1 MRSRQA
7 LAALFLVSLAG
18 CQTPVGSKPREVV
31 IYASVDQNYSAPI
44 LKAFEEKTGIKV
56 KAVYDVEA
64 SKAVGLANRV
74 IAERAKP
81 RADVFWNGEFT
92 QTIRLKK
99 EGLLASY
106 HSPSAKGFPDSLTD
120 PEGFWTGLAPRYRVW
135 ISSRSFSPRPIS
147 FEDLPEVDL
156 PGSSISISLPLF
168 GTGAF
173 QAAALAA
180 LHGEEKAAALYKS
193 YQTKGIKVAPGNA
206 TVRDWVVSGQ
216 ATLGLTD
223 SDDACGAVRRG
234 AKVNV
239 FLPTETLLIPGTVG
253 MIKQGPNPIEAQALI
268 DWLLG
273 PETEAALIESG
284 FSEVA
289 LHPGSPKPCLGLPNP
304 KPLKVGLEEIAAKA
318 EASAAR
324 MKVIFAR

>member
-1 MRSRQA
+1 MKPLPILA
-7 LAALFLVSLAG
+7 LTCLLLAG
-18 CQTPVGSKPREVV
+18 CQTQPQARAREVV
-31 IYASVDQNYSAPI
+31 IYASVDQSYSAPI

-56 KAVYDVEA
+56 RAVYDVEA

-99 EGLLASY
+99 EGLLARY
-106 HSPSAKGFPDSLTD
+106 ESPSAKAFPSSLKDS
-120 PEGFWTGLAPRYRVW
+120 EGFWTGLAPRYRVW
-135 ISSRSFSPRPIS
+135 ISARSFSPRPIA
-147 FEDLPEVDL
+147 FEDLAKLDI
-156 PGSSISISLPLF
+156 PGSSMAISLPLF

-180 LHGEEKAAALYKS
+180 LHGDEKAAALYEGYLK
-193 YQTKGIKVAPGNA
+193 KGIRIAPGNA
-206 TVRDWVVSGQ
+206 TVRDWVVAGQ
-216 ATLGLTD
+216 VELGLTD

-253 MIKQGPNPIEAQALI
+253 MIKDGPNPVEARVLI

-273 PETEAALIESG
+273 PETESALIESG
-284 FSEVA
+284 FSEVG
-289 LHPGSPKPCLGLPNP
+289 LHPSSPKPCLGLPNP

-318 EASAAR
+318 ESSAAR